1 MLRTN
6 RILIL
11 SIVLSLTTLGLV
23 IVYNGGCM
31 AAQAG
36 EYNSFSL
43 CSAESKGDG
52 GRAHGK
58 ASALLW

>member
-11 SIVLSLTTLGLV
+11 SIVLSLTTLGLA
-23 IVYNGGCM
+23 IIYNGGCM

-36 EYNSFSL
+36 EGNSFSL
-43 CSAESKGDG
+43 CSAESGGDG
-52 GRAHGK
+52 
-58 ASALLW
+58 S